1 MTGKLAGKVAL
12 VTGASS
18 GIGEATA
25 LALAAEG
32 ARIAIAARR
41 MDRLDALTKHI
52 QQQGGEALALEI
64 DVTDEAKARE
74 MVDRTRKQW
83 GRLDI
88 LVNNAGVMLLG
99 PITGA
104 NVDDWQRMVN
114 LNLLGLMY
122 ATHEA
127 LPIMQTQGS
136 GHIINVSSVAGRV
149 ARSGSGGYNATKWG
163 VNAFS
168 ESLRQELAQRKE
180 HIRVTLVEPGM
191 VATELGSHITN
202 EQARRALEERA
213 KSITPLQPEDIA
225 AAILYAVTQ
234 PERVNVN
241 EILIRPTE
249 QEG

>member
-1 MTGKLAGKVAL
+1 MAGKLAGKVAL

-18 GIGEATA
+18 GIGEAAA

-32 ARIAIAARR
+32 ARVTIAARR
-41 MDRLDALTKHI
+41 MERLNELAKRI
-52 QQQGGEALALEI
+52 REQGGEALALEI

-104 NVDDWQRMVN
+104 RGDDWQRMIN

-127 LPIMQTQGS
+127 LPIMQKQDS
-136 GHIINVSSVAGRV
+136 GHIVNVSS
-149 ARSGSGGYNATKWG
+149 
-163 VNAFS
+163 
-168 ESLRQELAQRKE
+168 
-180 HIRVTLVEPGM
+180 
-191 VATELGSHITN
+191 
-202 EQARRALEERA
+202 
-213 KSITPLQPEDIA
+213 
-225 AAILYAVTQ
+225 
-234 PERVNVN
+234 
-241 EILIRPTE
+241 
-249 QEG
+249 

>member
-1 MTGKLAGKVAL
+1 MAGKLAGKVAL

-18 GIGEATA
+18 GIGEAAA

-32 ARIAIAARR
+32 ARVTIAARR
-41 MDRLDALTKHI
+41 MDRLEELAKRI
-52 QQQGGEALALEI
+52 QQQSGEVLALKI

-74 MVDRTRKQW
+74 MIGRTKKHW

-104 NVDDWQRMVN
+104 NTDDWQRMVN

-122 ATHEA
+122 TTHEA
-127 LPIMQTQGS
+127 LSIMQQQGS
-136 GHIINVSSVAGRV
+136 GHIVNISSVAGRV
-149 ARSGSGGYNATKWG
+149 ARAGSGGYNATKWG

-180 HIRVTLVEPGM
+180 HIRVTLIEPGM
-191 VATELGSHITN
+191 VATELTEHITH
-202 EQARRALEERA
+202 EGAKRAAQERA
-213 KSITPLQPEDIA
+213 SSMTPLQAEDIA